1 MSLSVWYDLSLF
13 LLLFA
18 LFVYVFAT
26 VTITDLR
33 KVYLLFHFLMM
44 LWPLCQFATGITR
57 DGHLQLLYVTLSF
70 VALSMLGSG
79 WLLLTAFLT
88 GNANRLGRKRL
99 LLLSIPAVVAAVG
112 VAMNPFNLFVKPLGG
127 GYIHRE
133 YGPWFWVVIV
143 ILLCYFFASLS
154 FLFGAFHSCR
164 TILTIKKQ
172 VKITL
177 WGIFVL
183 ATFALTDLLLNVVL
197 REWLPIVPGLT
208 SAGIFIS
215 ALFFVFVIKRYNVL
229 DIVTIAHDDVINT
242 IPYGIMVVD
251 ENESIIEVNKALRL
265 FVDVNVGD
273 YFDMEKFLGSVRVA
287 GSSRRFLDH
296 YKYKN
301 NTLSQI
307 EIIIGRDIVSH
318 FILQAS
324 PIVDSY
330 RMQIGRILM
339 FQDVSQER
347 YLVKELNRQ
356 NEILRERNHS
366 LDSIRNELSI
376 ANQKLREMALTDSLT
391 NCYNRH
397 YLTEQLTQQI
407 KANIQDRTPF
417 SLILFDVDFFKAIN
431 DRFGHV
437 IGDEVLYRTAQTVKQ
452 SLRSTDILIRY
463 GGEEFI
469 IYLPDTDRRLAEELA
484 EQVRLLVESTR
495 ILVGQENEP
504 VSITLSMGGLSVEN
518 FEHEHLPASPEGDL
532 IGLLSEADKALYQ
545 AKANGR
551 NRIRFAEYQK

>member
-26 VTITDLR
+26 VAITDLR

-44 LWPLCQFATGITR
+44 LWPLCQFATGITHDR
-57 DGHLQLLYVTLSF
+57 HLQLFYVTLSF

-88 GNANRLGRKRL
+88 GNASKLGRKRL

-112 VAMNPFNLFVKPLGG
+112 VAMNPFNLFVKPLEG

-143 ILLCYFFASLS
+143 ILLSYFFASLS
-154 FLFGAFHSCR
+154 FLFRAFHSCR

-197 REWLPIVPGLT
+197 REWLPIIPGLT

-229 DIVTIAHDDVINT
+229 DIVSIAHEDVINT

-273 YFDMEKFLGSVRVA
+273 YFDMEKFLGSVRIA
-287 GSSRRFLDH
+287 GSSRRFLEH
-296 YKYKN
+296 YKHKN
-301 NTLSQI
+301 NILSQI
-307 EIIIGRDIVSH
+307 EIIVEREPVSH

-339 FQDVSQER
+339 FQDISQER

-366 LDSIRNELSI
+366 LDSIRNELSM
-376 ANQKLREMALTDSLT
+376 ANQKLKEMALTDSLT
-391 NCYNRH
+391 NCYNRY
-397 YLTEQLTQQI
+397 YLTEQLTHEV
-407 KANIQDRTPF
+407 KNNIQNRAPF

-431 DRFGHV
+431 DRYGHV

-469 IYLPDTDRRLAEELA
+469 IYFPDTDRRLAEQLA
-484 EQVRLLVESTR
+484 EEVRLLVESTR
-495 ILVGQENEP
+495 ILVGHENEP
-504 VSITLSMGGLSVEN
+504 VSITLSMGALSVEN
-518 FEHEHLPASPEGDL
+518 FDIEHMPGNPEGYL
-532 IGLLSEADKALYQ
+532 MGLLAEADKALYQ
-545 AKANGR
+545 AKSNGR
-551 NRIRFAEYQK
+551 NRIEFAG